1 MLRWRLL
8 LGTILVAAILILG
21 WIDQKAAIPG
31 SYLFPIAIVVTILG
45 AGEIVRM
52 MRLGKLKPI
61 APIVYVGSVLIVTAA
76 WVPVAGSLFGF
87 EGGSGGSTEGISTI
101 SWPLLMFGLVIVA
114 SFLGEM
120 WRYTG
125 PGGVTINL
133 AGTIFGTAYVG
144 LLLSFVVMLRL
155 NWTVGALA
163 SLIVVV
169 KMGDTGAYTVGRLI
183 GRHKMAPVL
192 SPGKTIEGACGAIA
206 FAVLGSWLVAG
217 LLFPYW
223 LGVNVTGW
231 IPYGILV
238 GLAGLFGD
246 LSESLI
252 KRDVGTKDSSE
263 WLPGFGG
270 VLDILDSILF
280 AAPVAYACWAV
291 GLIQIGPH

>member
-21 WIDQKAAIPG
+21 WFDQKATIPG
-31 SYLFPIAIVVTILG
+31 VYLFPVAILATALA
-45 AGEIVRM
+45 AGEIIRM
-52 MRLGKLKPI
+52 LELGNIKPI
-61 APIVYVGSVLIVTAA
+61 GIIIYVGSLLIVTAA
-76 WVPVAGSLFGF
+76 WMPIIDGLFGF
-87 EGGSGGSTEGISTI
+87 GLKDIKSDIPI
-101 SWPLLMFGLVIVA
+101 SWPLLAFGLVAIA
-114 SFLGEM
+114 AFLGEM
-120 WRYTG
+120 HRYTG

-133 AGTIFGTAYVG
+133 AGTIFGAAYVG
-144 LLLSFVVMLRL
+144 LLFSFAVMIRL

-169 KMGDTGAYTVGRLI
+169 KMGDIGAYTVGRLI

-192 SPGKTIEGACGAIA
+192 SPGKTIEGACGAVA
-206 FAVLGSWLVAG
+206 FAVFGSWLVAAV
-217 LLFPYW
+217 LFPQW
-223 LGVNVTGW
+223 LDSTVSGW
-231 IPYGILV
+231 LPYGILV
-238 GLAGLFGD
+238 GLTGLFGD
-246 LSESLI
+246 LAESLI

-291 GLIQIGPH
+291 GLIKISG

>member
-8 LGTILVAAILILG
+8 LGTILVAAILVLC
-21 WIDQKAAIPG
+21 WLDQEVAMPG
-31 SYLFPIAIVVTILG
+31 AYLFPVAMIATILG

-52 MRLGKLKPI
+52 MRLGGIKPI
-61 APIVYVGSVLIVTAA
+61 APIVYAGSVLVVTAA
-76 WVPVAGSLFGF
+76 WVPQICSHFKCVGVATF
-87 EGGSGGSTEGISTI
+87 T
-101 SWPLLMFGLVIVA
+101 WPLLMFGLVIVA
-114 SFLGEM
+114 AFLGEM
-120 WRYTG
+120 RRYTG

-155 NWTVGALA
+155 DWTIGALA
-163 SLIVVV
+163 SLIAVV
-169 KMGDTGAYTVGRLI
+169 KMGDVGAYTIGRLI

-192 SPGKTIEGACGAIA
+192 SPGKTIEGACGAVV
-206 FAVLGSWLVAG
+206 FAVLGSWLVASF
-217 LLFPYW
+217 LFPLW
-223 LGVNVTGW
+223 LGVSVTGW
-231 IPYGILV
+231 LPYGIV
-238 GLAGLFGD
+238 IGLAGLFGD

-291 GLIQIGPH
+291 GLIKISS

>member
-8 LGTILVAAILILG
+8 LGIFLIAAIFLLG
-21 WIDQKAAIPG
+21 WLDQRAVVRG
-31 SYLFPIAIVVTILG
+31 VYLFPVAIVITALAASEIL
-45 AGEIVRM
+45 RFL
-52 MRLGKLKPI
+52 RLGGLRPI
-61 APIVYVGSVLIVTAA
+61 KPIVYFGSVLIVTAA
-76 WVPVAGSLFGF
+76 WIPAACEYFGCELPKAAGSA
-87 EGGSGGSTEGISTI
+87 TI
-101 SWPLLMFGLVIVA
+101 SWPLLAFGLTIIA
-114 SFLGEM
+114 AFLGEIH
-120 WRYTG
+120 RYRS

-133 AGTIFGTAYVG
+133 AGTISGTAYVG
-144 LLLSFVVMLRL
+144 LLFSFVVMLRL
-155 NWTVGALA
+155 DWTIGALA

-169 KMGDTGAYTVGRLI
+169 KMGDIGAYTVGRLI
-183 GRHKMAPVL
+183 GRHKMAPIL
-192 SPGKTIEGACGAIA
+192 SPGKTIEGACGAIV

-223 LGVNVTGW
+223 LGMSVTGW

-246 LSESLI
+246 LSESLL

-291 GLIQIGPH
+291 GLIKITPI